1 MMQDQIKQIQTKLGL
16 VPDGV
21 AGPMTWNTI
30 AAKLGISPI
39 EATLLSSATIISDAA
54 YKLIIKYEVG
64 GGESYYNKCLKTPE
78 YPGGESGVTIGIGYD
93 LGYTTY
99 TQFASDWKSYLM
111 PEIFTLLSQ
120 HLGKKGGAAKSI
132 IHTLNN
138 VVIPWSAAETVFKN
152 CDIPRYIKQTIAA
165 FPTSDKLKPDAFGAL
180 VSLVFNRG
188 GSMTGDSRLEM
199 RNIRDAISGV
209 IHVENVY
216 QYIAD
221 QFLSMKRLWIGKGL
235 DGLLA
240 RRGEEAVLINDC
252 K

>member
-1 MMQDQIKQIQTKLGL
+1 MQDQIKQIQTKLGL

-30 AAKLGISPI
+30 AAKLGIAPI
-39 EATLLSSATIISDAA
+39 DTTLLSSATTISDAA

-64 GGESYYNKCLKTPE
+64 GGEAYYNKCLKTPE
-78 YPGGESGVTIGIGYD
+78 YAGGQSGVTIGVGYD
-93 LGYTTY
+93 LGYTSAE
-99 TQFASDWKSYLM
+99 QFKSDWSQFLTNNDYL
-111 PEIFTLLSQ
+111 LLASCIGAVG
-120 HLGKKGGAAKSI
+120 LTSKKLLPKVSGI
-132 IHTLNN
+132 T
-138 VVIPWSAAETVFKN
+138 IPWSAAESVFKK
-152 CDIPRYIKQTIAA
+152 CDIPRYIEQTIAA

-240 RRGEEAVLINDC
+240 RRGEEAALINDC
-252 K
+252 Q